1 MKPRL
6 TVPLFAQ
13 TLGLVIATLIAAQI
27 ATIVVILSLPP
38 PSPEIYT
45 VGDVVEAVRSQ
56 GTEAA
61 KSPDA
66 ILATR
71 FGPRPPPIGDPIG
84 RHRQMFRDAVARS
97 LGVLPTSVV
106 IYQHGPRIVAFGGP
120 HRVRRLRSD
129 MAGQEPL
136 LYGRFQIG
144 IRQADG
150 RWLIVQ
156 PRGGFGFDPWQERLL
171 LVSFL
176 AALAA
181 SPLAWAF
188 SRRLAAP
195 ITALAAGA
203 ERLGRDPRAP
213 PLSIGGSAE
222 VAVAVAAFNEMQERL
237 RRYVDD
243 RTTMIGAIA
252 HDLRTPLTRLRF
264 RIEAIPEP
272 LRSKLAADVD
282 QMEAMVAS
290 TLGFVRD
297 AATPRE
303 RRKLEVASL
312 VETVMDEAALTGA
325 DAAVEHADR
334 VVVDGDPL
342 ALKRLVTNLVD
353 NALKYGASAH
363 ARVFTEGDMA
373 VIEVDDNG
381 PGMPDS
387 EIERVFE
394 PFRRLESSR
403 SRETGGIGLGLAV
416 VRAVARSHGGDV
428 VLRNRPHGGL
438 SARVT
443 LPLSLAANRGRP
455 AVA

>member
-1 MKPRL
+1 MTPRL
-6 TVPLFAQ
+6 ALPLFAQ
-13 TLGLVIATLIAAQI
+13 TLGLVIVTLIAAQI
-27 ATIVVILSLPP
+27 ATVVVLLSLPP
-38 PSPEIYT
+38 PPPPEIYS
-45 VGDVVEAVRSQ
+45 VGDVLQAVRATA
-56 GTEAA
+56 GATKAPEGV
-61 KSPDA
+61 
-66 ILATR
+66 LLTR
-71 FGPRPPPIGDPIG
+71 FGRQPPVGEPLG
-84 RHRQMFRDAVARS
+84 RRRLMFRDALAKAV
-97 LGVLPTSVV
+97 GVSASAVV
-106 IYQHGPRIVAFGGP
+106 IYQHGPRIVEFGGP
-120 HRVRRLRSD
+120 GRVRARSRSS
-129 MAGQEPL
+129 GPEPL
-136 LYGRFQIG
+136 LFGRFQVG
-144 IRQADG
+144 IHEADG

-156 PRGGFGFDPWQERLL
+156 PRANFGFDPWQERLL
-171 LVSFL
+171 LVSAL
-176 AALAA
+176 AALAV

-195 ITALAAGA
+195 FSALAQGA
-203 ERLGRDPRAP
+203 QRLGRDPGAP
-213 PLSIGGSAE
+213 LDMGGSTE
-222 VAVAVAAFNEMQERL
+222 VAAAVSAFNEMQERL

-272 LRSKLAADVD
+272 LRSKLEADVD

-297 AATPRE
+297 AAAPRD

-312 VETVMDEAALTGA
+312 VETVMDEAALSGA
-325 DAAVEHADR
+325 DAAVEQADR

-342 ALKRLVTNLVD
+342 ALKRLVANLVD

-373 VIEVDDNG
+373 VIEVDDDG
-381 PGMPDS
+381 PGMPDT

-394 PFRRLESSR
+394 PFRRLETSR

-428 VLRNRPHGGL
+428 VLRNRPNGGL

-443 LPLSLAANRGRP
+443 LPLSLGSARDRAAI
-455 AVA
+455 A

>member
-1 MKPRL
+1 MKFPL
-6 TVPLFAQ
+6 TLPLFAQ
-13 TLGLVIATLIAAQI
+13 TLGLVIITLMAAQT
-27 ATIVVILSLPP
+27 AAVVVLLSLPP
-38 PSPEIYT
+38 PAPEVYT
-45 VGDVVEAVRSQ
+45 VGDVIAAIRSHNP
-56 GTEAA
+56 TTARPSDET
-61 KSPDA
+61 
-66 ILATR
+66 LTTR
-71 FGPRPPPIGDPIG
+71 VGGQPPVGEPLG
-84 RHRQMFRDAVARS
+84 RHRLMFRDALARG
-97 LGVLPTSVV
+97 LGVNPLSIV

-120 HRVRRLRSD
+120 HRLHRPSPD
-129 MAGQEPL
+129 SGTEPL
-136 LYGRFQIG
+136 LFGHFRLG
-144 IRQADG
+144 LRQADG
-150 RWLIVQ
+150 RWLLVE
-156 PRGGFGFDPWQERLL
+156 PRSRFGFDPWQERLL
-171 LVSFL
+171 LVFAL
-176 AALAA
+176 AALAV
-181 SPLAWAF
+181 SPLAWGF

-195 ITALAAGA
+195 ISALAAGA

-213 PLSIGGSAE
+213 QLEVGGSAE

-243 RTTMIGAIA
+243 RTTMVGAIA

-272 LRSKLAADVD
+272 LRSKLEADVD

-290 TLGFVRD
+290 TLSFVRD
-297 AATPRE
+297 AATPRD

-325 DAAVEHADR
+325 DAAVESADR

-342 ALKRLVTNLVD
+342 ALKRLVANLVD

-363 ARVFTEGDMA
+363 ARVFTDGEMA

-381 PGMPDS
+381 PGMPES

-394 PFRRLESSR
+394 PFRRLETSR

-443 LPLSLAANRGRP
+443 LPVSLAGRREHP

>member
-1 MKPRL
+1 MKRAVAL
-6 TVPLFAQ
+6 PLFVQ
-13 TLGLVIATLIAAQI
+13 TLGLVITTLIAAQT
-27 ATIVVILSLPP
+27 AAVVVIFSLPP
-38 PSPEIYT
+38 PAQEVYT
-45 VGDVVEAVRSQ
+45 VGDVIQAIRLTRPDSTRSPEALTVRLESAPPA
-56 GTEAA
+56 TEA
-61 KSPDA
+61 
-66 ILATR
+66 L
-71 FGPRPPPIGDPIG
+71 G
-84 RHRQMFRDAVARS
+84 RRQLMFRDALARS
-97 LGVLPTSVV
+97 LRVSPASVV
-106 IYQHGPRIVAFGGP
+106 VDQHGFRIVAVGRPPRSARARMEVAGP
-120 HRVRRLRSD
+120 
-129 MAGQEPL
+129 EPL
-136 LYGRFQIG
+136 LTGRFQIG

-150 RWLIVQ
+150 RWLVVQ
-156 PRGGFGFDPWQERLL
+156 PRATFGFDPWQERLL
-171 LVSFL
+171 LVCAL
-176 AALAA
+176 AALAV

-195 ITALAAGA
+195 ISALAEGA
-203 ERLGRDPRAP
+203 ERLGRDPHAP
-213 PLSIGGSAE
+213 PLDIGGSAE
-222 VAVAVAAFNEMQERL
+222 VATAVAAFNEMQERL

-243 RTTMIGAIA
+243 RTTMVGAIA

-290 TLGFVRD
+290 TLSFVRD
-297 AATPRE
+297 AATPRD
-303 RRKLEVASL
+303 RRKLEMASL

-342 ALKRLVTNLVD
+342 ALKRLVANLVD

-363 ARVFTEGDMA
+363 ARVFTDGDMA

-443 LPLSLAANRGRP
+443 LPLSLGGKTRQP

>member
-1 MKPRL
+1 MKRGL
-6 TVPLFAQ
+6 TLPLFTQ
-13 TLGLVIATLIAAQI
+13 TLGLVFATLIAAQI
-27 ATIVVILSLPP
+27 ATVVVIFSLPP
-38 PSPEIYT
+38 PAPEIYT
-45 VGDVVEAVRSQ
+45 VGDVVQAIRSNRAAS
-56 GTEAA
+56 GRSAEAA
-61 KSPDA
+61 
-66 ILATR
+66 LTTR
-71 FGPRPPPIGDPIG
+71 FGPPPGVGDPLG
-84 RHRQMFRDAVARS
+84 RHRLMFRDALAKS
-97 LGVLPTSVV
+97 LGVNPATV
-106 IYQHGPRIVAFGGP
+106 IIDQHGPRIIAFGGP
-120 HRVRRLRSD
+120 RRFHRPRLESS
-129 MAGQEPL
+129 GPEPL

-144 IRQADG
+144 IHQADG

-156 PRGGFGFDPWQERLL
+156 PRAEFGFDPWQVRLL
-171 LVSFL
+171 LVSAL
-176 AALAA
+176 AALAV

-195 ITALAAGA
+195 ISALAQGA
-203 ERLGRDPRAP
+203 ERLGRDPHAP
-213 PLSIGGSAE
+213 PLDMGGSAE
-222 VAVAVAAFNEMQERL
+222 VAAAVAAFNEMQERL

-243 RTTMIGAIA
+243 RTTMVGAIA

-297 AATPRE
+297 AATPRD

-325 DAAVEHADR
+325 DAAVERADR

-342 ALKRLVTNLVD
+342 ALKRLVANLVD

-363 ARVFTEGDMA
+363 ARVFADGDMA
-373 VIEVDDNG
+373 VIEVDDDG

-394 PFRRLESSR
+394 PFRRLETSR

-428 VLRNRPHGGL
+428 ILRNRPHGGL

-443 LPLSLAANRGRP
+443 LPLSLTAKRGQP
-455 AVA
+455 VVA